1 MKNGLSMTSIE
12 ALEEALEV
20 LSNLQLNGQVRLY
33 DGDILSQC
41 IKKLHTLQLTLKE
54 KDHELI

>member
-1 MKNGLSMTSIE
+1 MTSIE

-33 DGDILSQC
+33 DSDKLSQC
-41 IKKLHTLQLTLKE
+41 IKKLYTLQSTLKE
-54 KDHELI
+54 NDYEFI

>member
-33 DGDILSQC
+33 DSDILSQC
-41 IKKLHTLQLTLKE
+41 INKLHTLQLTLKE
-54 KDHELI
+54 NDHELI

>member
-1 MKNGLSMTSIE
+1 MTSIE
-12 ALEEALEV
+12 ALEEALEI

-41 IKKLHTLQLTLKE
+41 INKLHTLQSTLKE
-54 KDHELI
+54 KNHELI

>member
-33 DGDILSQC
+33 NSDMLSQC
-41 IKKLHTLQLTLKE
+41 IKKLHTLQSTLKE
-54 KDHELI
+54 NDHELI

>member
-1 MKNGLSMTSIE
+1 MTSTE
-12 ALEEALEV
+12 ALEEALEI

-41 IKKLHTLQLTLKE
+41 IKKLHALQTTLKE

>member
-1 MKNGLSMTSIE
+1 MTSIE
-12 ALEEALEV
+12 ALEEALEI